1 MLGDMKMLTSTGVLV
16 VVSLALS
23 ACGGSHRV
31 LTITDQAPAQQHT
44 ALPAPLVKLIHSFS
58 KDSSVTA
65 KRAEVYGPGAR
76 RALVK
81 ASSGD
86 LVQKIA
92 AERKGFYLI
101 VLHGRFVAG
110 SHPAGTKA
118 PRGTVETQ
126 VWSAKEGVTDT
137 GISNRL
143 PAAVNRLKGPTLVA
157 IGSTGPGQSGAQVS
171 ATTVSSSRLILHGTV
186 RCTAT
191 VSRSVEAGS
200 QLGITFAL
208 RNVSKQPA
216 KVLLGRGGQWVVV
229 KAADGTT
236 YDTRVPLRA
245 EEGPIAIPT
254 TVPPGTTKTVS
265 YVGKY
270 LLVRWSGPL
279 RVTPGCGTT
288 ALPALTVAVKAPG
301 PPPDEQTAVADV
313 VAASGHLLDRC
324 RPQRAGVAVQGRIYP
339 PSGNISPPSG
349 STPPMAATCSV
360 SLQQEGKFLTAQVLI
375 VSPPGQS
382 DVHITQPY
390 ENLSPHPAPP
400 FEAIAWEFVVTKNG
414 ATPVAATAEDAT
426 KSANR
431 MAPDWSW
438 TSSGVQRLGSGSDRC
453 GGSGESWGGASPN
466 VEFISVCPS

>member
-1 MLGDMKMLTSTGVLV
+1 MKMLPAGPAVLV
-16 VVSLALS
+16 AATLALS

-31 LTITDQAPAQQHT
+31 VTDQAPVQQHT
-44 ALPAPLVKLIHSFS
+44 TLPAPLVKLIHSFS
-58 KDSSVTA
+58 TDRSVTA
-65 KRAEVYGPGAR
+65 KRVEVYGPGSR

-86 LVQKIA
+86 LLQKIA

-101 VLHGRFVAG
+101 VLHGHFVAG

-137 GISNRL
+137 GISNGL
-143 PAAVNRLKGPTLVA
+143 PAAVYRLKGPTLVA
-157 IGSTGPGQSGAQVS
+157 IGSPTPGPSGAQVS

-200 QLGITFAL
+200 PLGLTFAL
-208 RNVSKQPA
+208 RNVSKHPA
-216 KVLLGRGGQWVVV
+216 KVLLGRGGQWLVVR
-229 KAADGTT
+229 AADGTT
-236 YDTRVPLRA
+236 YDTRVPLRG
-245 EEGPIAIPT
+245 EEGPIIFPT

-301 PPPDEQTAVADV
+301 PPPDDRMAVADV

-324 RPQRAGVAVQGRIYP
+324 RPKRAGAAVQGRIYP
-339 PSGNISPPSG
+339 PSGNSSPPSG
-349 STPPMAATCSV
+349 NTPPMAATCSV
-360 SLQQEGKFLTAQVLI
+360 SIRREGKFLVAQTLI
-375 VSPPGQS
+375 ASPRGI
-382 DVHITQPY
+382 DHVHLNQLYEQLSVHHASPY
-390 ENLSPHPAPP
+390 EVVG
-400 FEAIAWEFVVTKNG
+400 WQFVVTKNG
-414 ATPVAATAEDAT
+414 ATPVAATEVDAT
-426 KSANR
+426 KNSNR
-431 MAPDWSW
+431 MAPNWSW
-438 TSSGVQRLGSGSDRC
+438 TSSGVQRLGSGSSRC
-453 GGSGESWGGASPN
+453 GGSGESWGGASPS

>member
-1 MLGDMKMLTSTGVLV
+1 MLTSAGVLV
-16 VVSLALS
+16 AATLALS

-31 LTITDQAPAQQHT
+31 VADQASVQQHT
-44 ALPAPLVKLIHSFS
+44 TLPAPLVKLIQSFS
-58 KDSSVTA
+58 TDRSVTA
-65 KRAEVYGPGAR
+65 KRVKVFGPGSR

-92 AERKGFYLI
+92 AERKGFYVI
-101 VLHGRFVAG
+101 VLHGHFVAG

-118 PRGTVETQ
+118 PRGAVETQ
-126 VWSAKEGVTDT
+126 VWSVKEGVTDT

-143 PAAVNRLKGPTLVA
+143 PAAVYRLKGPTLVA
-157 IGSTGPGQSGAQVS
+157 IGSPSPGPSGAQVS
-171 ATTVSSSRLILHGTV
+171 ATTVSSNRLILHGTV

-191 VSRSVEAGS
+191 VSRSAEVGS
-200 QLGITFAL
+200 PLGLTFAL
-208 RNVSKQPA
+208 RNVSKHPA
-216 KVLLGRGGQWVVV
+216 KVLLGRGGQWLVVR
-229 KAADGTT
+229 AADGTT
-236 YDTRVPLRA
+236 YDTRVPLRG
-245 EEGPIAIPT
+245 EEGPIIVPT

-288 ALPALTVAVKAPG
+288 ALPALTVAVKAAG
-301 PPPDEQTAVADV
+301 PPPDERTAVADV
-313 VAASGHLLDRC
+313 VAAAGHLLDRC
-324 RPQRAGVAVQGRIYP
+324 RPERAGVAVQGRIYP
-339 PSGNISPPSG
+339 PSGGTSPPSG
-349 STPPMAATCSV
+349 NTPPMAATCSV
-360 SLQQEGKFLTAQVLI
+360 SLQHEGQFLTAQALI
-375 VSPPGQS
+375 VSPPGQGV
-382 DVHITQPY
+382 VHITQPY

-414 ATPVAATAEDAT
+414 ATPVAATEEDAT
-426 KSANR
+426 KPANR

-438 TSSGVQRLGSGSDRC
+438 TSSGVQRLGSGSSRC
-453 GGSGESWGGASPN
+453 GGSGESWGGASPS